1 MSVVLA
7 AEHLTKTFVSQGR
20 ENFTAVDDV
29 SFSVESGEKLGIIGE
44 SGSGKT
50 TVVNMITRLLDVSSG
65 TIRLDGEDIT
75 LKKGKELKEV
85 YKKMQM
91 VFQTPT
97 ESFDPRRK
105 LGDGIAESLINYGED
120 ITLKKGKELKEVY
133 KKMQMV
139 FQTPTESFDP
149 RRKLGD
155 GIAESLINY
164 GMKKKEAIV
173 KAGQLLE
180 LCGLEKEYAARYPHE
195 VSGGQCQRAA
205 IARAI
210 AIDPR
215 LLILDEATSAL
226 DVTIQKEILELLD
239 KLKTERNMTYLFICH
254 DIALVQQFCDRVFV
268 MHQGKIVEEGTPDE
282 VIRNPKTE
290 YTGRLIESVL

>member
-1 MSVVLA
+1 MLDVQDITVAYSSN
-7 AEHLTKTFVSQGR
+7 AEPTIEGFHLEMKP
-20 ENFTAVDDV
+20 
-29 SFSVESGEKLGIIGE
+29 GEICSIVGE

-97 ESFDPRRK
+97 ESFD
-105 LGDGIAESLINYGED
+105 S
-120 ITLKKGKELKEVY
+120 
-133 KKMQMV
+133 
-139 FQTPTESFDP
+139 

-164 GMKKKEAIV
+164 GMKKKEAMV

-254 DIALVQQFCDRVFV
+254 DIALVQQFCDRVLV

-290 YTGRLIESVL
+290 YTRRLIESVL